1 MKENFFDER
10 SGLWYELRG
19 EQYFPCVTAPESPR
33 IGIWGERRRRYLRE
47 HQRLLYDTMRFS
59 GQLNAHLEEIDR
71 AAEEMLS
78 RLVEQMA
85 SKQGITEKLKAEH
98 QMEWVQKMNAIQ
110 ASAKEIVYNDLIYA

>member
-1 MKENFFDER
+1 MKEIIFDER

-47 HQRLLYDTMRFS
+47 YQRLLYDAMRFS

-110 ASAKEIVYNDLIYA
+110 SSAKEIVYNDLIYA

>member
-47 HQRLLYDTMRFS
+47 YQRLLYDAMRLS
-59 GQLNAHLEEIDR
+59 GQLNDHVEEIDR

-110 ASAKEIVYNDLIYA
+110 SSAKEIVYNDLIYA

>member
-47 HQRLLYDTMRFS
+47 YQRLLYDAMRLS

-110 ASAKEIVYNDLIYA
+110 SSAKEIVYNDLIYA

>member
-1 MKENFFDER
+1 MNNNLTYHWEGDY
-10 SGLWYELRG
+10 LIPDL
-19 EQYFPCVTAPESPR
+19 VAPESPQ

-47 HQRLLYDTMRFS
+47 YQRLLYDAMRLS
-59 GQLNAHLEEIDR
+59 GQLNDHLEEIDR

-110 ASAKEIVYNDLIYA
+110 SSAKEIVYNDLIYA

>member
-59 GQLNAHLEEIDR
+59 GQLNDHLEEIDR

-110 ASAKEIVYNDLIYA
+110 SSAKEIVYNDLIYA

>member
-1 MKENFFDER
+1 MKEIIFDER

-47 HQRLLYDTMRFS
+47 YQRLLYDAMRLS
-59 GQLNAHLEEIDR
+59 GQLNDHLEEIDR

-98 QMEWVQKMNAIQ
+98 QIEWVQKMNAIQ
-110 ASAKEIVYNDLIYA
+110 SSAKEIVYNDLIYA

>member
-1 MKENFFDER
+1 MKEIIIDER

-110 ASAKEIVYNDLIYA
+110 SSAKEIVYNDLIYA

>member
-47 HQRLLYDTMRFS
+47 YQRLLYDAMRLS
-59 GQLNAHLEEIDR
+59 GQLNDHLEESDR

-85 SKQGITEKLKAEH
+85 SKQGITEKLQAEH

-110 ASAKEIVYNDLIYA
+110 SSAKEIVYNDLIYA

>member
-1 MKENFFDER
+1 MKEIIVDER

-47 HQRLLYDTMRFS
+47 YQRLLYDAMRLS
-59 GQLNAHLEEIDR
+59 GQLNDHLEEIDR

-110 ASAKEIVYNDLIYA
+110 SSAKEIVYNDLIYA

>member
-1 MKENFFDER
+1 MKEIIFDER

-47 HQRLLYDTMRFS
+47 YQRLLYDAMRLS

-110 ASAKEIVYNDLIYA
+110 SSAKEIVYNDLIYA

>member
-1 MKENFFDER
+1 MKEIIFDER

-110 ASAKEIVYNDLIYA
+110 SSAKEIVYNDLIYA

>member
-1 MKENFFDER
+1 MKEIIFDER

-47 HQRLLYDTMRFS
+47 YQRLLYDAMRLS
-59 GQLNAHLEEIDR
+59 GQLNDHLEEIDR

-110 ASAKEIVYNDLIYA
+110 SSAKEIVYNDLIYA

>member
-47 HQRLLYDTMRFS
+47 YQRLLYDAMRLS
-59 GQLNAHLEEIDR
+59 GQLNDHLEEIDR
-71 AAEEMLS
+71 LQKKCFLGWWS
-78 RLVEQMA
+78 RWHQSRA
-85 SKQGITEKLKAEH
+85 SPRSSKRSIKWNGCRG
-98 QMEWVQKMNAIQ
+98 
-110 ASAKEIVYNDLIYA
+110 

>member
-47 HQRLLYDTMRFS
+47 YQRLLDDAMRLS
-59 GQLNAHLEEIDR
+59 GQLNDHVEEIDR

-110 ASAKEIVYNDLIYA
+110 SSAKEIVYNDLIYA

>member
-1 MKENFFDER
+1 MKEIIIDER

-47 HQRLLYDTMRFS
+47 YQRLLYDAMRLS
-59 GQLNAHLEEIDR
+59 GQLNDHLEEIDR

-110 ASAKEIVYNDLIYA
+110 SSAKEIVYNDLIYA

>member
-110 ASAKEIVYNDLIYA
+110 SSAKEIVYNDLIYA